1 MAMEHGKGYYE
12 DISDDLLYVSQM
24 ISQKISGDEFNLND
38 ERDMIKDIL
47 KRLESQLSDW
57 FMQIFNNNYF
67 HLLLKFW

>member
-24 ISQKISGDEFNLND
+24 ISQKISGNEFNLND

>member
-1 MAMEHGKGYYE
+1 MAMKHGKGYYE

-47 KRLESQLSDW
+47 KRLESQLSD
-57 FMQIFNNNYF
+57 
-67 HLLLKFW
+67 

>member
-12 DISDDLLYVSQM
+12 DISDDLLYVCQM
-24 ISQKISGDEFNLND
+24 ISQKISGNEFNLND